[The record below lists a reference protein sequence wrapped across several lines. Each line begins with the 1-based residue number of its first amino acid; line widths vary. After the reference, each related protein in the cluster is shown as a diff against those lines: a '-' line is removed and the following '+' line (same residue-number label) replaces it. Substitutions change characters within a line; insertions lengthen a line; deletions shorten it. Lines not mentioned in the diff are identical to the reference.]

1 MKILVVG
8 GLTPEFEEGNPEE
21 VCARAIGR
29 AVASSGHVLLNGSYN
44 EFDRVV
50 AESAIE
56 AAGKNPDFGNAKM
69 AVHTYLSPGMTPA
82 HRLGHVRN
90 LNVNSW
96 DPGQPDWGIPEPLR
110 ECEALVVMGGGVATH
125 RVVHLTRLAGKP
137 ILPITAFGGAAKE
150 AFRTE
155 WERFDSVYGAR
166 VPRDEYSVLDTALP
180 DDFDE
185 LASRVVT
192 LLSKIVTGNQ
202 VFVVMSFRRESDDA
216 YGAIDRA
223 CKAFGFAPDRTDK
236 DATTDRIYARIV
248 EGIQRAAFVI
258 ADVTFQSL
266 NVYYELGFAEALGKD
281 VIVVAKHDTKL
292 PFDTNDIP
300 TTFFED
306 ATRLEGALR
315 LRIER
320 LTGRRA
326 TSP

>member
-1 MKILVVG
+1 MKILVAG
-8 GLTPEFEEGNPEE
+8 GLTPEFEQGNPEE

-29 AVASSGHVLLNGSYN
+29 AVGSSGHVLLNGSYN
-44 EFDRVV
+44 EFDRMV
-50 AESAIE
+50 AESAFE
-56 AAGKNPDFGNAKM
+56 AADQNPDLGNAKM
-69 AVHTYLSPGMTPA
+69 AVHTYLSPGVTPS
-82 HRLGHVRN
+82 HRVGHLRN

-96 DPGQPDWGIPEPLR
+96 DPGQPDWGIPEPLF
-110 ECEALVVMGGGVATH
+110 ECDALVVMGGGPATH
-125 RVVHLTRLAGKP
+125 RVVHLTRMAGKP

-155 WERFDSVYGAR
+155 WGRFDSVYRMR
-166 VPRDEYSVLDTALP
+166 VPRDEYAILDTALP
-180 DDFDE
+180 NDFDE
-185 LASRVVT
+185 LARGIVA

-202 VFVVMSFRRESDDA
+202 VFVVMSFRRETDDT
-216 YGAIDRA
+216 YGAIDRVCRA
-223 CKAFGFAPDRTDK
+223 YGLEPDRTDK
-236 DATTDRIYARIV
+236 DATTDRIYERIV
-248 EGIQRAAFVI
+248 EGIQRAALVI

-281 VIVVAKHDTKL
+281 VIVVARKDTKL

-306 ATRLEGALR
+306 QTRLEEALR

-326 TSP
+326 SA